1 MYMFVISYVHGHVI
15 TGPPA
20 LTVNITKNTGSS
32 SIVVQ
37 WDEVD
42 DSLPTTYTVTW
53 SSERDLNNVQVKN
66 VEEQS
71 SYTITGLALDTVYTI
86 TVSAVNKCGFGP
98 QYSTNVSLTMD
109 TTSTVYSITSTA
121 SLNPSP
127 ASSSII
133 AITNTI
139 TTTATILLTTDATY
153 NVSAITAVTDSVI
166 TTSTINPSSITATTN
181 FSTSTSTKI
190 ITVSYSMFTSVTNS
204 STAGTTT
211 KTYMTNTT
219 KSDTTTTGIVKSSSI
234 VVMTTAVK
242 NFCTTNIVVSCI
254 STTIVA
260 NSADTTS
267 KLRIKYRCSY
277 VARQLF

>member
-1 MYMFVISYVHGHVI
+1 MYVFVISYVHSHVI

-20 LTVNITKNTGSS
+20 LTVNITKNTESS

-42 DSLPTTYTVTW
+42 DFLPTTYHVTW
-53 SSERDLNNVQVKN
+53 ISERDLNNVQVKSL
-66 VEEQS
+66 EEQS
-71 SYTITGLALDTVYTI
+71 SYTITGLTLDTVYIITI
-86 TVSAVNKCGFGP
+86 TARNRCGQGP
-98 QYSTNVSLTMD
+98 EYSTSVSLTTD
-109 TTSTVYSITSTA
+109 TTSTVYSITPTA

-127 ASSSII
+127 TSSSII

-153 NVSAITAVTDSVI
+153 SVSATTAVTDSVI
-166 TTSTINPSSITATTN
+166 TTSTINPSPITATTN

-190 ITVSYSMFTSVTNS
+190 IT
-204 STAGTTT
+204 TT
-211 KTYMTNTT
+211 
-219 KSDTTTTGIVKSSSI
+219 
-234 VVMTTAVK
+234 
-242 NFCTTNIVVSCI
+242 
-254 STTIVA
+254 VA

-267 KLRIKYRCSY
+267 KLRIKHRCSY